1 MRRIKR
7 RRASPAGWRK
17 PPDAPGAT
25 PMWFLR
31 LLAVVLLIALGSGFL
46 LYVFTGKRAY
56 LAFSGRLLRYGL
68 VFALAVFALMFLERL
83 AIIPL

>member
-1 MRRIKR
+1 
-7 RRASPAGWRK
+7 
-17 PPDAPGAT
+17 
-25 PMWFLR
+25 MWFLR

-68 VFALAVFALMFLERL
+68 VFALAVFALIFLERL

>member
-1 MRRIKR
+1 
-7 RRASPAGWRK
+7 
-17 PPDAPGAT
+17 
-25 PMWFLR
+25 MWFLR
-31 LLAVVLLIALGSGFL
+31 LFAVVLLIALGAGFL
-46 LYVFTGKRAY
+46 FYVFTGKRAY